1 MTEGPV
7 EGAADGALDPDGV
20 AEELYGLPRDEF
32 VPRRNDLVKQARA
45 AGDRDG
51 ATAIGELRKP
61 SVAAWL
67 ANALAR
73 EYPDEV
79 GALEQLGTSLR
90 EAQDRLEGDALR
102 ALSRQRHELIAAL
115 VSRARR
121 LAREDGVQVG
131 EATVREVERT
141 VSAALSDAGAARALA
156 LGRLVTAL
164 EPGVGLGD
172 EAGGAPALRPRRPA
186 PRARRGTGHEREE
199 RERGEREERER
210 GERERGERERG
221 ERERLERAATG
232 AREAVTRAR
241 AAAEGARAT
250 AEEADRAHEA
260 ASASVADLRARLT
273 EAETEQ
279 ARCADAAERA
289 RTGHARRRSELA
301 EAEGTLEDLERRLA
315 GAGPGSG

>member
-115 VSRARR
+115 VTRARR

-172 EAGGAPALRPRRPA
+172 EAGGAPALRPRGPA
-186 PRARRGTGHEREE
+186 PRARRGTGHERE
-199 RERGEREERER
+199 
-210 GERERGERERG
+210 ERERG

-315 GAGPGSG
+315 GARPGSG

>member
-115 VSRARR
+115 VTRARR

-186 PRARRGTGHEREE
+186 PRARRGTGHERE
-199 RERGEREERER
+199 
-210 GERERGERERG
+210 ERERG

-315 GAGPGSG
+315 GARPGSG

>member
-199 RERGEREERER
+199 RERGERER
-210 GERERGERERG
+210 GERERG
-221 ERERLERAATG
+221 ERAATG

>member
-199 RERGEREERER
+199 RERGERE
-210 GERERGERERG
+210 
-221 ERERLERAATG
+221 RLERAATG
-232 AREAVTRAR
+232 AREAVTGAR

-315 GAGPGSG
+315 GVGPGSG

>member
-61 SVAAWL
+61 SVAAWH

-199 RERGEREERER
+199 RERGERE
-210 GERERGERERG
+210 RG